1 VSDPRCLPHT
11 SRRPDTAERVALLG
25 AARSPSFVVRAR
37 VGVLRSITRLFAAAS
52 IGFEHCPHARDV
64 KRSSP
69 TAPEW
74 AALTLVAATG
84 RSMLVDADPAA
95 AVAAPEAAPALART
109 DP

>member
-1 VSDPRCLPHT
+1 M
-11 SRRPDTAERVALLG
+11 ERVALLG

-37 VGVLRSITRLFAAAS
+37 VDVLRSITRLFAAAS

-84 RSMLVDADPAA
+84 RSMLVDADAAA
-95 AVAAPEAAPALART
+95 AVAAPEGAPALART

>member
-1 VSDPRCLPHT
+1 
-11 SRRPDTAERVALLG
+11 
-25 AARSPSFVVRAR
+25 VRAR
-37 VGVLRSITRLFAAAS
+37 VDVLRSITRLFAAAS

-95 AVAAPEAAPALART
+95 AVAAPEGAPALARK